1 MTKAEG
7 GGGPYPST
15 RRPPLVTS
23 RSRFPVVMTACSAI
37 ALAILIGLGV
47 WQVQRLHWKEGVLA
61 RIAALQ
67 SAPAQPL
74 AVALA
79 RAGQGGDI
87 EYTRVRADCPAIE
100 STPFVKLFTPADGD
114 GGYRI
119 ITSCRL
125 NGGPY
130 GAILVDRGFIAQ
142 ENIDRLRPGQAAV
155 LVQPVVGVLRRGDA
169 RNFVTPDN
177 QPAQRL
183 FYWRDIAGMA
193 RVLGAP
199 APAPTF
205 LMLERPAP
213 VGLGPTPAPTP
224 VDIPNNHLSYAITW
238 FGLAIGLLGVYLA
251 SLWRRLRR

>member
-1 MTKAEG
+1 
-7 GGGPYPST
+7 
-15 RRPPLVTS
+15 
-23 RSRFPVVMTACSAI
+23 MTAFTAI
-37 ALAILIGLGV
+37 AMAILIGLGV
-47 WQVQRLHWKEGVLA
+47 WQIQRLHWKEGVLA

-67 SAPAQPL
+67 SARPQPL
-74 AVALA
+74 AAALT
-79 RAGQGGDI
+79 RASRGGDI
-87 EYTRVRADCPAIE
+87 EYTRVQADCPDIE
-100 STPFVKLFTPADGD
+100 TTPFVKLFTPADGG

-130 GAILVDRGFIAQ
+130 GSVLVDRGFIAQ
-142 ENIDRLRPGQAAV
+142 EIVDRLRPDQAAA
-155 LVQPVVGVLRRGDA
+155 LSRPIIGVLRRGDA

-183 FYWRDIAGMA
+183 YYWRDIASMA
-193 RVLGAP
+193 HVLGAP
-199 APAPTF
+199 SPAPTF

-213 VGLGPTPAPTP
+213 AELGPTPAPTP

-251 SLWRRLRR
+251 SLWRRRPR